1 MATLG
6 WGVLGCG
13 DITDKR
19 GAPAILAQEDSRLVA
34 FCSRERARA
43 EEFAARHRDPRA
55 AATRAYDSLEEMLA
69 DKAVT
74 AVYVATEHNRHC
86 AETIHAAE
94 AGRHVLCEK
103 PMAMNGEECRRMIAA
118 CAANGVA
125 LAVAYYRRWY
135 PKVRKMKELL
145 EAGAIGEV
153 VSGNI
158 FLGSRLNAARV
169 GPENWRL
176 QAERSGGGALVDTG
190 SHRLDILCYL
200 LGEPA
205 RVAGFAERQEMPIE
219 APDAESLL
227 IRMRSGAHIVSR
239 HSFRTRAGRDDFE
252 LFGTRGSLVA
262 SPMDGDRLT
271 VTVEG
276 QPETFE
282 LPKHANVHFP
292 LFDSFARRVSRG
304 EPPEFDGTDGLQ
316 ASRIIQGCY
325 DSARTGRVVDV

>member
-1 MATLG
+1 MAILG

-19 GAPAILAQEDSRLVA
+19 GAPAILAQEDSRLMA
-34 FCSRERARA
+34 FCSRDPARARKFA
-43 EEFAARHRDPRA
+43 ERHGDPRA
-55 AATRAYDSLEEMLA
+55 GSTHAYDTLDAMLA
-69 DKAVT
+69 DGAVT
-74 AVYVATEHNRHC
+74 AVYVATEHDRHC
-86 AETIHAAE
+86 AETVRAAE
-94 AGRHVLCEK
+94 AGKHVLCEK
-103 PMAMNGEECRRMIAA
+103 PMAMGVAECRRMIAA
-118 CAANGVA
+118 CTANGVA

-145 EAGAIGEV
+145 EAGAIGEP
-153 VSGNI
+153 VSGNV
-158 FLGSRLNAARV
+158 FLGSRLNPARV
-169 GPENWRL
+169 RPENWRL

-200 LGEPA
+200 LGEPE
-205 RVAGFAERQEMPIE
+205 RVAGFAECQEMPIE

-227 IRMRSGAHIVSR
+227 IRMKGGGHIVSR

-252 LFGTRGSLVA
+252 LFGTRGSLIA
-262 SPMDGDRLT
+262 SPMDGDNLT
-271 VTVEG
+271 VISEG
-276 QPETFE
+276 ETQTFQ
-282 LPKHANVHFP
+282 LPRHANVHFP

-325 DSARTGRVVDV
+325 DSARTGRVVEV